1 MSTRRMVATTTMVVL
16 LSPALLRA
24 QTFDSGSNGS
34 DGALVVTQDT
44 TLDVPPD
51 GVFHFTTVT
60 VEAARTLTFRRNAL
74 NTPVHILATGNINL
88 AGFIS
93 VDGLPGSNNPPV
105 GGAGGPGGFDGGD
118 PGIQS
123 IPPGP
128 GHGPGGGAGGD
139 RGVAGTSDA
148 SAGGAAYGSSP
159 QQPSASDGQQYGSPL
174 LVPLAGG
181 SGGGGGAGPAGGGPG
196 IGGSGGGGALLLA
209 SSTRIDVGSSGGVNA
224 RGGTNGFP
232 HTGQG
237 SGGAVRL
244 VAPVVAGT
252 GVIRVTGG
260 NAGVTAN
267 GGDAGGHG
275 RIRVDTIDRT
285 NLRLT
290 YQPLSAVSVGTFMA
304 VFPPVTG
311 RLDIVQAAGQTIAE
325 GSGPVEIL
333 LPFGSSPNQTVTIR
347 ARDFTGVVPVEVVLT
362 PSSGEREVV
371 QGQIT
376 MSTNPAEATI
386 NVTLPVNTRTR
397 VSAWTR

>member
-1 MSTRRMVATTTMVVL
+1 MSTRRMVATTTMIVL

-34 DGALVVTQDT
+34 DGALVVSQNT
-44 TLDVPPD
+44 TLDLPPD
-51 GVFHFTTVT
+51 GIFHFTTVT
-60 VEAARTLTFRRNAL
+60 VQGGTLTFRRNPL
-74 NTPVHILATGNINL
+74 NTPVHILATGDITI
-88 AGFIS
+88 AGAITL
-93 VDGLPGSNNPPV
+93 DGSPGSNNPPV

-118 PGIQS
+118 PGIQGN
-123 IPPGP
+123 PPGP

-139 RGVAGTSDA
+139 PNVAGTSDA
-148 SAGGAAYGSSP
+148 SAGAAAYGGGAAR
-159 QQPSASDGQQYGSPL
+159 PSASDGQPYGSPL

-181 SGGGGGAGPAGGGPG
+181 SGGGGGVSDAGGGPG
-196 IGGSGGGGALLLA
+196 TGGSGGGGAILLA
-209 SSTRIDVGSSGGVNA
+209 SSTRIDISAAGSVNA
-224 RGGTNGFP
+224 RGGNNSFP
-232 HTGQG
+232 HPGQG

-252 GVIRVTGG
+252 GNIRVTGG
-260 NAGVTAN
+260 T
-267 GGDAGGHG
+267 GGHDNNRGDLAGHG
-275 RIRVDTIDRT
+275 RIRVDTFNRT
-285 NLRLT
+285 SLSLT

-304 VFPPVTG
+304 VFPPVAG

-333 LPFGSSPNQTVTIR
+333 LPFGTSPNQTVTIR
-347 ARDFTGVVPVEVVLT
+347 ARDFSGVVPIEVVLT